1 MDVETVLAKAS
12 EGVSAGRSFGPV
24 IESGGSM
31 IVPVTVV
38 VGGGGGGSGEAP
50 GDAGSG
56 SGGGFGTISWPM
68 GVYVIKDGTARWVPA
83 VDATRLILGGL
94 ALVRGI
100 VRARARRRS

>member
-24 IESGGSM
+24 IERDGCLL
-31 IVPVTVV
+31 VPVTIV
-38 VGGGGGGSGEAP
+38 VGGGGVGSGESP
-50 GDAGSG
+50 GQEGSG

-68 GVYVIKDGTARWVPA
+68 GVYVVKDGNARWVPA

-100 VRARARRRS
+100 VRARNRRRS